1 MRRQD
6 RPGARA
12 PADGG
17 RSVEPRSIETT
28 GATWLYLN
36 GHSCESR
43 RQRRPR
49 RQRAL
54 RRRAGAVSIAASEIG
69 ERRDHRSLIVP
80 EAAQPE
86 IALPAKQPPYRA
98 GRMAM
103 IDAQRFLRPLSADRA
118 HAALGRQ
125 QHLVIGP

>member
-1 MRRQD
+1 V
-6 RPGARA
+6 
-12 PADGG
+12 PACFG
-17 RSVEPRSIETT
+17 RD
-28 GATWLYLN
+28 
-36 GHSCESR
+36 GHSCKPR
-43 RQRRPR
+43 RQRRAR

-54 RRRAGAVSIAASEIG
+54 RCRACAVTIAASEIG

-86 IALPAKQPPYRA
+86 IALPAKQPPCRA

-125 QHLVIGP
+125 QDLVIGP